1 MFFISMGQVGEGG
14 GGEGFM
20 GAQSMLSA
28 QLSSVEKQ
36 KFNNHT
42 NSSKTT
48 HHFSD
53 SRPEL

>member
-14 GGEGFM
+14 SGEGFM

>member
-1 MFFISMGQVGEGG
+1 MFFISMGQVGGEGN
-14 GGEGFM
+14 GEGFM
-20 GAQSMLSA
+20 GAQSILSA
-28 QLSSVEKQ
+28 QLSSMKKQ